1 MFRTLL
7 ISTVAVFGCATTA
20 LAEPV
25 QTNTG
30 FYVQGSLGSGF
41 DGKTTLSVRD
51 VGSLHE
57 DLKSGLFA
65 SVAVGE
71 SFANGFAI
79 ESELLNM
86 DNNIKASN
94 IDQAFGVDTNPSVR
108 TFGVMVNAHYAFVP
122 IGPFTAH
129 VGGGIGV
136 GSSKYK
142 ILGASESKNEFMWQL
157 MAGASYPVTKQA
169 SLDLSYRFVESPRF
183 NETVDVG
190 GTDFGLKLETETHVI
205 AAGLRYKF

>member
-1 MFRTLL
+1 
-7 ISTVAVFGCATTA
+7 
-20 LAEPV
+20 
-25 QTNTG
+25 
-30 FYVQGSLGSGF
+30 
-41 DGKTTLSVRD
+41 LSVRD
-51 VGSLHE
+51 VGSGHE
-57 DLKSGLFA
+57 NLKSGLFA
-65 SVAVGE
+65 SLAVGQ
-71 SFANGFAI
+71 SYANGIAI
-79 ESELLNM
+79 ESELLNI

-94 IDQAFGVDTNPSVR
+94 LDQIVGVETNPSVR
-108 TFGVMVNAHYAFVP
+108 TFGLMVNAHYAFVP
-122 IGPFTAH
+122 IGPFVAH

-157 MAGASYPVTKQA
+157 IAGASYAVTTQA

-190 GTDFGLKLETETHVI
+190 GTDYSVKLETETHVI